1 MITLYCRQQG
11 KVVTSERL
19 SDRVG
24 LPSGL
29 IWIDALD
36 PSAEDTAWLKAVVG
50 VEVPTPEEM
59 REIEPSSR
67 LYREG
72 LALFMTASLINRT
85 ETNEPETR
93 ATTFVVVDNLLLTIR
108 YASPMPFNTFATRI
122 RANPALLESAEV
134 ALVELMDAIVDRV
147 ADTLETVDAN
157 VNTLSQSIFAAD
169 KSTEAARIDYTSA
182 LQTIGLNAIRCTK
195 VDESLVSLSRLLSF
209 FDSGL
214 RAAGQKHVRAR
225 IKDVQRDILSLMGY
239 VERLSDRLTLMLDA
253 TLGLVN
259 IQQNA
264 IIKIF
269 SVIAVVFLPPTV
281 VASMYGMNFD
291 FMPELH
297 WELGYP
303 FAIGLMILSAV
314 LPYLYF
320 RHRKWL

>member
-11 KVVTSERL
+11 KIVSSEP
-19 SDRVG
+19 SGSEG

-29 IWIDALD
+29 IWIDVLE
-36 PSAEDTAWLKAVVG
+36 PTAEDTAWVKAVAG
-50 VEVPTPEEM
+50 IEVPTPEEM

-72 LALFMTASLINRT
+72 LALFMTASVINRT
-85 ETNEPETR
+85 ETREPETR
-93 ATTFVVVDNLLLTIR
+93 AITFIVVDGLMVTIR
-108 YASPMPFNTFATRI
+108 YASPMPFDMFATRI
-122 RANPALLESAEV
+122 RTNPAYLESAEV
-134 ALVELMDAIVDRV
+134 ALVELMDAIVDRL
-147 ADTLETVDAN
+147 ADTLESVDAN
-157 VNTLSQSIFAAD
+157 VNALSLTIFAPVEG
-169 KSTEAARIDYTSA
+169 SEAARIDYTAA

-195 VDESLVSLSRLLSF
+195 VDESLVGLSRLLSF
-209 FDSGL
+209 FDANL
-214 RAAGQKHVRAR
+214 RQGGQKQVRMR
-225 IKDVQRDILSLMGY
+225 VKDVQRDILSLMGY

-297 WELGYP
+297 WDYGYP

>member
-11 KVVTSERL
+11 KVVTSEPP
-19 SDRVG
+19 SGSAG

-85 ETNEPETR
+85 ETHEPETR

-134 ALVELMDAIVDRV
+134 ALVELMDAIVDRL

-157 VNTLSQSIFAAD
+157 VNALSQSIFAPQKGTD
-169 KSTEAARIDYTSA
+169 AARIDYTSA

-209 FDSGL
+209 FDSDV
-214 RAAGQKHVRAR
+214 RQAGQKHVRAR

-297 WELGYP
+297 WEFGYP
-303 FAIGLMILSAV
+303 FAVGLMILSAV